1 MIYLLTFM
9 AIIIIARIA
18 GPIRQ
23 HRDPDQELRQAEYE
37 HRASV
42 YGKPDE

>member
-1 MIYLLTFM
+1 MIYLLTFI
-9 AIIIIARIA
+9 AIIIVARIA
-18 GPIRQ
+18 GPMRQ
-23 HRDPDQELRQAEYE
+23 YRDLDQELRQAEYE